1 MKKSRLPKFNKVKLL
16 FFIKRQLWQYL
27 FIIGSIFT
35 CCWLTNKWLEGIA
48 FCFAHCVLR
57 YKFDYQYHS
66 PNHCLALTNFIIW
79 ACIPISL
86 PMGHTLLFSI
96 PIAFF
101 ICWLG
106 NEEEHKLRLLAK
118 YIQLKKQLTK
128 TKFNVDTCTEQE
140 LIDRCKELHFSENN
154 TLLAIEFFIKKTP
167 HKILAEQL
175 FIDTKSVTTRKK
187 RLKAKLNEYS

>member
-1 MKKSRLPKFNKVKLL
+1 
-16 FFIKRQLWQYL
+16 
-27 FIIGSIFT
+27 
-35 CCWLTNKWLEGIA
+35 
-48 FCFAHCVLR
+48 
-57 YKFDYQYHS
+57 
-66 PNHCLALTNFIIW
+66 
-79 ACIPISL
+79 
-86 PMGHTLLFSI
+86 MGYTLLFSI

-140 LIDRCKELHFSENN
+140 LIDMCKELHFSENN
-154 TLLAIEFFIKKTP
+154 TLLAIELFIKKTP